1 MSDQARQS
9 VTDKVG
15 AAVKPD
21 SEKSLMEQ
29 VGDKSKG
36 MADSVASTL
45 QPNSGK
51 STSQQMT
58 DSLSNNSNENQD
70 SLMTKAKRAMGLED
84 DISH

>member
-45 QPNSGK
+45 QPNVRLARPS
-51 STSQQMT
+51 SVVRF
-58 DSLSNNSNENQD
+58 SLSSRSLENPPL
-70 SLMTKAKRAMGLED
+70 SK
-84 DISH
+84 